1 MEPFGLLKK
10 GFPAVAAEI
19 AVLFERQ
26 EGRIARNRDMAY
38 CLGLQGAF
46 DDTVQGTAV
55 RAYPFFRFRERDGDD
70 HRMRMRYLPGDNDF
84 GRETEEPVGEF
95 EIWLCS

>member
-1 MEPFGLLKK
+1 MEPLRLLKK
-10 GFPAVAAEI
+10 GFPAVSAEI

-55 RAYPFFRFRERDGDD
+55 WAYSFFRLRERDGDD
-70 HRMRMRYLPGDNDF
+70 HCKRKML
-84 GRETEEPVGEF
+84 
-95 EIWLCS
+95 